1 VDGEQRGSMLDCRR
15 IKDIFELDLEDE
27 EESVKEGRRAV

>member
-1 VDGEQRGSMLDCRR
+1 MLDCRR